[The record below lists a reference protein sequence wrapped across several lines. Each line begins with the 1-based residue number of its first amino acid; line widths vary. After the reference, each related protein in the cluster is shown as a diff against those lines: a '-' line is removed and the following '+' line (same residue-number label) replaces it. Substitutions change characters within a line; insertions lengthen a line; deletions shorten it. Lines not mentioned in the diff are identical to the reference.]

1 MMSDTVI
8 VLQDECI
15 LTASGKSGRTP
26 KIEKVGRISIEPFG
40 DVFEQWKT
48 ALKEYREQYDPK
60 SVRLVLPASYSS
72 ARMTQIPYAAGRQLA
87 KMAGNVINDH
97 AGDDVS
103 DYSVVQSDKKQGVCL
118 CCGSAD
124 QEIMQKVID
133 LCKEIQLPVKEI
145 SVPMEGYL
153 KLLAQT
159 KLYKNKTAIFL
170 LFEENSVTSVLYK
183 EGVCHYVTRSRIFS
197 ERGTLNFGTEI
208 VRNISGMLQF
218 YATTKSTAPITD
230 IYYTGCMPDD
240 FEVSLEGIRNMNLQV
255 QQMKI
260 DVPFEAKG
268 DPQFWLSCIGAMT
281 EDKKKAINLYQIWKE
296 QNKEQQKI
304 QDIDIMKQL
313 IFPAASLAICLLLFG
328 SVMLWNAH
336 TSGEIRDIN
345 GWINDEQV
353 QSEYQ
358 EASALKEES
367 DRLAE
372 AKSQVEEMTANL
384 DTYPDLTKKMI
395 SRIIDASGKD
405 MEVHIKTMDADTGT
419 LTFDAVSK
427 KVIDIPGYVQK
438 LQKTGL
444 FASVD
449 YTGYSYEQ
457 QYEEYSLALSCVL
470 KEAATG
476 GDEN

>member
-1 MMSDTVI
+1 MSDTVI

-40 DVFEQWKT
+40 DMFEQWKT

-97 AGDDVS
+97 AGDAIA
-103 DYSVVQSDKKQGVCL
+103 DYGVVQSDKKQGVCL
-118 CCGSAD
+118 CCGSAE
-124 QEIMQKVID
+124 QEILQKVID
-133 LCKEIQLPVKEI
+133 LCSEIQLPVKEI

-153 KLLAQT
+153 KLLSQT
-159 KLYKNKTAIFL
+159 RLYKNKTAIFL

-218 YATTKSTAPITD
+218 YATTKAAAPITD
-230 IYYTGCMPDD
+230 VYYTGCMPDD
-240 FEVSLEGIRNMNLQV
+240 FEVGLEGIRNMNLQV

-268 DPQFWLSCIGAMT
+268 DPQFWLSCIGAMM
-281 EDKKKAINLYQIWKE
+281 EDKTKAINLLRVFRE
-296 QNKEQQKI
+296 VHKEQQRI
-304 QDIDIMKQL
+304 QDVNIMKQL

-336 TSGEIRDIN
+336 TSGQIRDIN

-372 AKSQVEEMTANL
+372 AKSQVEEMTVNL

-405 MEVHIKTMDADTGT
+405 MEVHIKTMDASTGT

-444 FASVD
+444 FATVD
-449 YTGYSYEQ
+449 YAGYTYEQ
-457 QYEEYSLALSCVL
+457 QYKEYSLALSCVL
-470 KEAATG
+470 KQAETG

>member
-1 MMSDTVI
+1 MSDTVI

-40 DVFEQWKT
+40 DMFEQWKT

-72 ARMTQIPYAAGRQLA
+72 ARMTQIPYAAGRQLE

-97 AGDDVS
+97 AGDAIA
-103 DYSVVQSDKKQGVCL
+103 DYGVVQSDKKQGVCL
-118 CCGSAD
+118 CCGSAE
-124 QEIMQKVID
+124 QEILQKVID
-133 LCKEIQLPVKEI
+133 LCSEIQLPVKEI

-153 KLLAQT
+153 KLLSQT
-159 KLYKNKTAIFL
+159 RLYKNKTAIFL

-218 YATTKSTAPITD
+218 YATTKAAAPITD
-230 IYYTGCMPDD
+230 VYYTGCMPDD

-268 DPQFWLSCIGAMT
+268 DPQFWLSCIGAMM
-281 EDKKKAINLYQIWKE
+281 EDKTKAINLLRVFRE
-296 QNKEQQKI
+296 VHKEQQRI

-336 TSGEIRDIN
+336 TSGQIRDIN

-405 MEVHIKTMDADTGT
+405 MEVHIKTMDAGTGT

-427 KVIDIPGYVQK
+427 KVIDIPGYVLK

-444 FASVD
+444 FATVD
-449 YTGYSYEQ
+449 YAGYTYEQ
-457 QYEEYSLALSCVL
+457 QYKEYSLALSCVL
-470 KEAATG
+470 KQAETG

>member
-1 MMSDTVI
+1 MSDTVI

-40 DVFEQWKT
+40 DMFEQWKT

-97 AGDDVS
+97 AGDAIA
-103 DYSVVQSDKKQGVCL
+103 DYGVAQSDKKQGVCL
-118 CCGSAD
+118 CCGSAE
-124 QEIMQKVID
+124 QEILQKVID
-133 LCKEIQLPVKEI
+133 LCSEIQLPVKEI

-153 KLLAQT
+153 KLLSQT
-159 KLYKNKTAIFL
+159 RLYKNRTAIFL

-218 YATTKSTAPITD
+218 YATTKAAAPITD
-230 IYYTGCMPDD
+230 VYYTGCMPDD

-268 DPQFWLSCIGAMT
+268 DPQFWLSCIGAMM
-281 EDKKKAINLYQIWKE
+281 EDKTKAINLLRVFRE
-296 QNKEQQKI
+296 VHKEQQRI

-336 TSGEIRDIN
+336 TSGQIRDIN

-405 MEVHIKTMDADTGT
+405 MEVHIKTMDAGTGT

-444 FASVD
+444 FATVD
-449 YTGYSYEQ
+449 YAGYTYEQ
-457 QYEEYSLALSCVL
+457 QYKEYSLALSCVL
-470 KEAATG
+470 KQAETG

>member
-1 MMSDTVI
+1 MSDTVI

-40 DVFEQWKT
+40 DMFDQWKT

-97 AGDDVS
+97 AGDAIA
-103 DYSVVQSDKKQGVCL
+103 DYGVVQSDKKQGVCL
-118 CCGSAD
+118 CCGSAE
-124 QEIMQKVID
+124 QEILQKVID
-133 LCKEIQLPVKEI
+133 LCSEIQLPVKEI

-153 KLLAQT
+153 KLLSQT
-159 KLYKNKTAIFL
+159 RLYKNKTAIFL

-218 YATTKSTAPITD
+218 YATTKAAAPITD
-230 IYYTGCMPDD
+230 VYYTGCMPDD
-240 FEVSLEGIRNMNLQV
+240 FEVGLEGIRNMNLQV

-268 DPQFWLSCIGAMT
+268 DPQFWLSCIGAMM
-281 EDKKKAINLYQIWKE
+281 EDKTKAINLLRVFRE
-296 QNKEQQKI
+296 VHKEQQRI
-304 QDIDIMKQL
+304 QDVNIMKQL

-336 TSGEIRDIN
+336 TSGQIRDIN

-372 AKSQVEEMTANL
+372 AKSQVEEMTVNL

-405 MEVHIKTMDADTGT
+405 MEVHIKTMDAGTGT

-444 FASVD
+444 FATVD
-449 YTGYSYEQ
+449 YAGYTYEQ
-457 QYEEYSLALSCVL
+457 QYKEYSLALSCVL
-470 KEAATG
+470 KQAETG